1 MKGQLPRENSGG
13 NEKLDNMTFSPFS
26 VNTLASERYK
36 EERADARN
44 EEADDGHQL
53 GVAGLSLIL
62 GQVGTYFQNRTYA
75 DDIDVLSFSLYHLFC
90 RIDYLYR
97 TVLPDLLSVSSAPIT
112 EESSFEDLLRH
123 QHIWTKLRT
132 IKYTLNRLEPLCNLL
147 GDATECM
154 LDVLDMTGGA
164 TSVYKKSKPTPL
176 SEESE
181 QEWMHTLS
189 RERLEQAL
197 IAVMESLA
205 VWQESYNDLTLL
217 VDHFSYLVPAVPELI
232 LLDEA
237 FTIVLDS
244 AGAIFGDILP
254 SFQALSAGDDDAVAT
269 LLFDLMHQADQLL
282 AQYDAVLEPLHA
294 LIEQFAL
301 KSNR

>member
-1 MKGQLPRENSGG
+1 MKGQLPGENSSS
-13 NEKLDNMTFSPFS
+13 NKILDNLAFSPFA
-26 VNTLASERYK
+26 VNTLARGRQK
-36 EERADARN
+36 EERAESGNEDADESR
-44 EEADDGHQL
+44 QL

-62 GQVGTYFQNRTYA
+62 GQVGTYFQNRAYA

-97 TVLPDLLSVSSAPIT
+97 TLLPDLLSVSSAPIA
-112 EESSFEDLLRH
+112 EESRFEDLLRH

-164 TSVYKKSKPTPL
+164 TAAHKKSTSTAL
-176 SEESE
+176 SEENE

-189 RERLEQAL
+189 HERLEQAL
-197 IAVMESLA
+197 TAEMVCLA
-205 VWQESYNDLTLL
+205 DWQESYNDLTLL
-217 VDHFSYLVPAVPELI
+217 VDHFSHLVPAIPALI
-232 LLDEA
+232 QLDEA

-244 AGAIFGDILP
+244 VGAIFGDILP

-282 AQYDAVLEPLHA
+282 AQYDAVLEPLHS

>member
-1 MKGQLPRENSGG
+1 MKGQLSGEHSSG
-13 NEKLDNMTFSPFS
+13 YDKLDTVAFSPFA
-26 VNTLASERYK
+26 VHTLVSGRHK
-36 EERADARN
+36 EERAPVGS
-44 EEADDGHQL
+44 EESDENHQL
-53 GVAGLSLIL
+53 GVAGLALIL
-62 GQVGTYFQNRTYA
+62 GQVGSYFQQRTYA

-90 RIDYLYR
+90 RVDYLYR
-97 TVLPDLLSVSSAPIT
+97 TVLPDLLSVSSAPIA
-112 EESSFEDLLRH
+112 EESRFEDLLRH

-154 LDVLDMTGGA
+154 LDVLDMTGGETPA
-164 TSVYKKSKPTPL
+164 QKNPLSPPL
-176 SEESE
+176 SEENE

-189 RERLEQAL
+189 QERQDGAL
-197 IAVMESLA
+197 TAVMESLA
-205 VWQESYNDLTLL
+205 EWQENYNDLTLM
-217 VDHFSYLVPAVPELI
+217 VDHFSHLIIAVPELVQ
-232 LLDEA
+232 LDEA
-237 FTIVLDS
+237 FTVVLDS

-254 SFQALSAGDDDAVAT
+254 SFQALSTGDDDAVAT

>member
-1 MKGQLPRENSGG
+1 MKGQLPKEEKADTG
-13 NEKLDNMTFSPFS
+13 NEDSDES
-26 VNTLASERYK
+26 R
-36 EERADARN
+36 
-44 EEADDGHQL
+44 QL
-53 GVAGLSLIL
+53 GVVGLSLIL
-62 GQVGTYFQNRTYA
+62 GQIATYFQHRTYA
-75 DDIDVLSFSLYHLFC
+75 DDIDVLSFSLRHLFC

-97 TVLPDLLSVSSAPIT
+97 TVLPDLLSVSSAPIA
-112 EESSFEDLLRH
+112 EESRFEDLLRH

-154 LDVLDMTGGA
+154 LDVLDMTGGETPA
-164 TSVYKKSKPTPL
+164 HKNSTPTPA
-176 SEESE
+176 SEENE
-181 QEWMHTLS
+181 LEWMQTLS
-189 RERLEQAL
+189 HERLEQAL
-197 IAVMESLA
+197 TAVMESLA
-205 VWQESYNDLTLL
+205 EWQESYNDLTLL
-217 VDHFSYLVPAVPELI
+217 VDHFSHLAPAIPELI
-232 LLDEA
+232 QLDEA

-254 SFQALSAGDDDAVAT
+254 SFQALAAGDDDAVAT

-282 AQYDAVLEPLHA
+282 AQYDTVLEPLHA

>member
-1 MKGQLPRENSGG
+1 MKSQLPGENSSS
-13 NEKLDNMTFSPFS
+13 NEKLNTLTFSPFAA
-26 VNTLASERYK
+26 NTLAGGRHK
-36 EERADARN
+36 EERAETGVEDAD
-44 EEADDGHQL
+44 EGHQL

-90 RIDYLYR
+90 RVDYLYR
-97 TVLPDLLSVSSAPIT
+97 TVLPDLLSVSSAPIA
-112 EESSFEDLLRH
+112 EESRFEDLLRH

-154 LDVLDMTGGA
+154 LDVLDMTGG
-164 TSVYKKSKPTPL
+164 TTPVQKKTMSTPS

-189 RERLEQAL
+189 HERLEQAL
-197 IAVMESLA
+197 TAVMESLA
-205 VWQESYNDLTLL
+205 VWQESYNDLPLL
-217 VDHFSYLVPAVPELI
+217 VDHFSHLSPAVPELI
-232 LLDEA
+232 LVDEA

>member
-1 MKGQLPRENSGG
+1 MKGQLPKEDRRDTG
-13 NEKLDNMTFSPFS
+13 NE
-26 VNTLASERYK
+26 E
-36 EERADARN
+36 
-44 EEADDGHQL
+44 DDEGRQL
-53 GVAGLSLIL
+53 GVVGLSLIL
-62 GQVGTYFQNRTYA
+62 GQITTYFQHRTYA
-75 DDIDVLSFSLYHLFC
+75 DDIDVLSFSLRHLFC

-97 TVLPDLLSVSSAPIT
+97 TVLPDLLSVSSAPIAD
-112 EESSFEDLLRH
+112 ESRFEDLLRH

-164 TSVYKKSKPTPL
+164 TAAHKKSTSTAL
-176 SEESE
+176 SEENE

-189 RERLEQAL
+189 HERLEQAL
-197 IAVMESLA
+197 TAEMVCLA
-205 VWQESYNDLTLL
+205 DWQESYNDLTLL
-217 VDHFSYLVPAVPELI
+217 VDHFSHLVPAVPALI
-232 LLDEA
+232 QLDEA

-244 AGAIFGDILP
+244 VGAIFGDILP
-254 SFQALSAGDDDAVAT
+254 SFQALSVGDDDAVAT

-282 AQYDAVLEPLHA
+282 AQYDAVLEPLHS

>member
-1 MKGQLPRENSGG
+1 MKGQLSKEEKPGTG
-13 NEKLDNMTFSPFS
+13 NED
-26 VNTLASERYK
+26 
-36 EERADARN
+36 ADESR
-44 EEADDGHQL
+44 QL
-53 GVAGLSLIL
+53 GVVGLSLIL
-62 GQVGTYFQNRTYA
+62 GQIATYFQHRTYA
-75 DDIDVLSFSLYHLFC
+75 DDIDVLSFSLRHLFC

-97 TVLPDLLSVSSAPIT
+97 TVLPDLLSVSSAPIA
-112 EESSFEDLLRH
+112 EESRFEDLLRH

-132 IKYTLNRLEPLCNLL
+132 IKYTLNRMEPLCNLL

-164 TSVYKKSKPTPL
+164 TPA
-176 SEESE
+176 SEENE

-189 RERLEQAL
+189 HERLEQAL
-197 IAVMESLA
+197 TAVMESLA
-205 VWQESYNDLTLL
+205 DWQESYNDLTLL
-217 VDHFSYLVPAVPELI
+217 VDHFSHLAPAIPELI
-232 LLDEA
+232 QLDEA

-254 SFQALSAGDDDAVAT
+254 SFQALATGDDDAVAT